1 VFPDHSSVTSV
12 SYEPAWFPSNIF
24 VHRHD
29 GSPAAG
35 LGLGRRDLGKC
46 FRVLEIEG
54 KGGCAVN
61 KWGKSVLGAV
71 VAGLLVLAP
80 IYLAVLLLLKAMRS
94 LGTVVGPLAK
104 LLPGWLP
111 GARVLSLFLVLIVCF
126 LTGLALRT
134 RIGHATWEQ
143 IEKSLF
149 QRIPG
154 YPLLRS
160 LTQRLSGESEG
171 RAWRPALAEIEDA
184 LVPAFIIEELD
195 DGRITVF
202 VPSVPTP
209 FAGAVYIL
217 SQARV
222 HPLNVPFTQAVS
234 VVSRWGSGSKDLVAA
249 TKLKKAS

>member
-1 VFPDHSSVTSV
+1 V
-12 SYEPAWFPSNIF
+12 
-24 VHRHD
+24 
-29 GSPAAG
+29 
-35 LGLGRRDLGKC
+35 GK
-46 FRVLEIEG
+46 FR
-54 KGGCAVN
+54 
-61 KWGKSVLGAV
+61 KSVLSSV

-80 IYLAVLLLLKAMRS
+80 IYLAVLLVLKAVSS
-94 LGTVVGPLAK
+94 LSKVIGPLAK

-111 GARVLSLFLVLIVCF
+111 GAQVLSLLLVLIVCY

-134 RIGHATWEQ
+134 RLGHATWEQ

-149 QRIPG
+149 QKIPG

-160 LTQRLSGESEG
+160 LTQRLAGESEG

-184 LVPAFIIEELD
+184 LVPAFIIEELS
-195 DGRITVF
+195 DGRLTVF

-217 SQARV
+217 NPNRV

-234 VVSRWGSGSKDLVAA
+234 VVSRWGSGSKDLVSA
-249 TKLKKAS
+249 TELKKAG